1 MQTPPS
7 CVSPGLPVNNLGVFY
22 TTAQAAEGGEAAYTE
37 GPAIGRELAKE
48 NPATYLPDVAE
59 TLNN

>member
-1 MQTPPS
+1 M
-7 CVSPGLPVNNLGVFY
+7 NNLGVFY